1 MFTRVILHK
10 ELCYIQNVCVQF
22 NAKPGTLRSLRTQGL
37 FIRSLQAYKKLFS
50 KKSGEKLNGIIGKK
64 RFKFSL
70 PGIHK
75 LFERYDTGYAQKAQL
90 FSPNELAKSKFT
102 NLEEQHEKDELP
114 VSVLRQNIQRVK
126 ECVGLLI
133 SLKRVH

>member
-1 MFTRVILHK
+1 M
-10 ELCYIQNVCVQF
+10 
-22 NAKPGTLRSLRTQGL
+22 
-37 FIRSLQAYKKLFS
+37 
-50 KKSGEKLNGIIGKK
+50 
-64 RFKFSL
+64 
-70 PGIHK
+70 
-75 LFERYDTGYAQKAQL
+75 ERYDTGYAQKAQL

-133 SLKRVH
+133 SLNRVQ

>member
-1 MFTRVILHK
+1 MK
-10 ELCYIQNVCVQF
+10 C
-22 NAKPGTLRSLRTQGL
+22 GTLRSFQNQEL
-37 FIRSLQAYKKLFS
+37 FFRPRNPHKKLFA
-50 KKSGEKLNGIIGKK
+50 KKSREKLYEIICKK

-70 PGIHK
+70 AGIHRLLK
-75 LFERYDTGYAQKAQL
+75 KYDTGYAQRAQL
-90 FSPNELAKSKFT
+90 LPLNELAKSKFT

-133 SLKRVH
+133 SLNRVQ

>member
-1 MFTRVILHK
+1 MHK
-10 ELCYIQNVCVQF
+10 ELCYSQDICVQF
-22 NAKPGTLRSLRTQGL
+22 NVKSRTLRTFRNLGL
-37 FIRSLQAYKKLFS
+37 FFQPRQADKKLFS
-50 KKSGEKLNGIIGKK
+50 KKFREKLNEVIGKK

-75 LFERYDTGYAQKAQL
+75 LLERYDTGCAQKAQL

-133 SLKRVH
+133 SLKRVQ

>member
-1 MFTRVILHK
+1 MHK
-10 ELCYIQNVCVQF
+10 ELCYSQDICVQF
-22 NAKPGTLRSLRTQGL
+22 NVKSRTLRTFRNLGL
-37 FIRSLQAYKKLFS
+37 FFQPRQGNKKLLA
-50 KKSGEKLNGIIGKK
+50 KKSREKLYEVIGKK
-64 RFKFSL
+64 RFKFLL

-75 LFERYDTGYAQKAQL
+75 LLERYDTGYAQKAQL

-133 SLKRVH
+133 SLKRVQ

>member
-1 MFTRVILHK
+1 MHK
-10 ELCYIQNVCVQF
+10 ELCYIQDICVQF
-22 NAKPGTLRSLRTQGL
+22 NVKSRTLRSFRNLGL
-37 FIRSLQAYKKLFS
+37 FFQPRQANKKLFS
-50 KKSGEKLNGIIGKK
+50 KKSREKLNGIIGKK

-133 SLKRVH
+133 SLNRVQ

>member
-1 MFTRVILHK
+1 MHK

-22 NAKPGTLRSLRTQGL
+22 NAKPGTLQSLRAQGL
-37 FIRSLQAYKKLFS
+37 FIRPLQAYKKLFS
-50 KKSGEKLNGIIGKK
+50 KKSREKLNGIIGKK
-64 RFKFSL
+64 QFKFSL

-75 LFERYDTGYAQKAQL
+75 LLERYDTLYAQKVKL
-90 FSPNELAKSKFT
+90 LSPNELANNKFT

-133 SLKRVH
+133 SLNRVQ

>member
-1 MFTRVILHK
+1 LFTRVILHK
-10 ELCYIQNVCVQF
+10 ELCYFQDVCVQL
-22 NAKPGTLRSLRTQGL
+22 NVKSGTLPSFQNQEPFFRPRNPHE
-37 FIRSLQAYKKLFS
+37 KLFA
-50 KKSGEKLNGIIGKK
+50 KKSREKLYEVIGKK
-64 RFKFSL
+64 RFKFLL

-75 LFERYDTGYAQKAQL
+75 LLERYDTGYAQKAQL

-133 SLKRVH
+133 SLKRVQ